1 MKKIFLKTL
10 LVSMMIF
17 CMGQTVHAKIPGV
30 VGTFTST
37 SSTIGGSPEFAEE
50 VTFGGETK
58 HGKMYHLAAN
68 EKLYNASGICESET
82 VVKNPEATAY
92 CSETY
97 MVMDLDVA
105 VKSGNGTICIVPAD
119 NIPLSGAQVNI
130 ADLSKEEWH
139 RIRAV
144 IQPGTRYGVGGNDKT
159 YANVALYLDD
169 AKLGENT
176 VNVIQNFLYTEK
188 QYKFRVNAGSDG
200 AELCVADF
208 KVWATNDA
216 VDGTTLT
223 PAPPE
228 PGPDPEPEPEPEPEP
243 SEGAEVIYGFE
254 FNTEGDAEGW
264 ETSGTAETNVADGV
278 AKFSLRNNAW
288 IVNKTSA
295 RYDGGEVYK
304 MVMRARITDAAK
316 PTDAATPYVRLYY
329 TSYAADGSKLNQSEA
344 RKTNFSY
351 TNLVQK
357 DNGLFDSEWEEYEV
371 DLSDVPGFSTA
382 KSIEDIRLDVLKNS
396 SSGTVEIDY
405 IRFYSLPG
413 VDQITYD
420 GGKSITDGIQ
430 GDFKTIEIKM
440 TQPLY
445 AVPDNS
451 VKIVDEDGGEI
462 RPASVSYDAG
472 SQSIVLHSAGELLSS
487 TQYTVVLTND
497 VRVTKNQ
504 TLYKEI
510 KAGFRTKRASVD
522 FWQKSG
528 DGESPVITVS
538 NDSGS
543 ADKLYLAATYW
554 LNNMYQKKTIIPITF
569 ANGSQD
575 FEIEYAGDGYNRVEV
590 SLLKVVDERIISVGS
605 RVFQYEKY

>member
-228 PGPDPEPEPEPEPEP
+228 PGPDPEPEPEPEPADGE
-243 SEGAEVIYGFE
+243 EVIYAFE
-254 FNTEGDAEGW
+254 FDRNGDLEGW
-264 ETSGTAETNVADGV
+264 NNSGSCTWSVSDGTAKIEYNGAERWSEKKVD
-278 AKFSLRNNAW
+278 
-288 IVNKTSA
+288 
-295 RYDGGEVYK
+295 YEGGEIYK
-304 MVMRARITDAAK
+304 MVIRARITGAVK
-316 PTDAATPYVRLYY
+316 PTDVASPRATIYY
-329 TSYAADGSKLNQSEA
+329 SGTGADGGSLPMAEA
-344 RKTNFSY
+344 RTANFSWDS
-351 TNLVQK
+351 TMNE
-357 DNGLFDSEWEEYEV
+357 NGTFDSDWAEYEV
-371 DLSDVPGFSTA
+371 DLSGMSGFASA
-382 KSIEDIRLDVLKNS
+382 KNISALRIRWIKNS
-396 SSGTVEIDY
+396 NTGKVEVDY
-405 IRFYSLPG
+405 IRLYSLPG
-413 VDQITYD
+413 ISKVTYN
-420 GGKSITDGIQ
+420 GGTDIADGIPCKP
-430 GDFKTIEIKM
+430 DSIEVEL
-440 TQPLY
+440 TQPIY
-445 AVPDNS
+445 SVSENG
-451 VKIVDEDGGEI
+451 VKILDEDGGGIQLSE
-462 RPASVSYDAG
+462 VSYD
-472 SQSIVLHSAGELLSS
+472 SENKRIVLKPKDEMFSS
-487 TQYTVVLTND
+487 TKYTIVLTREIK
-497 VRVTKNQ
+497 VAQAQ
-504 TLYKEI
+504 TLYKEV
-510 KAGFRTKRASVD
+510 KTGFKTQGAVID
-522 FWQKSG
+522 FEEKSN
-528 DGESPVITVS
+528 EENKPVISVK
-538 NDSGS
+538 NDSGE
-543 ADKLYLAATYW
+543 ADNIYLAATYW
-554 LNNMYQKKTIIPITF
+554 LNNKYIKKTIIPITF
-569 ANGSQD
+569 TSGSDD
-575 FEIEYAGDGYNRVEV
+575 FEIDCTGEEYNRAEI
-590 SLLKVVDERIISVGS
+590 SLLRLTDGRIVSIGS
-605 RVFQYEKY
+605 RVLKYEK